1 MSTMLSRIM
10 RARYSKLISSL
21 LLIVLL
27 MALNGCMTCRTLDS
41 AQKKTHDDEKGQVI
55 VDQKGH
61 PVKYVLLLVAVPADV
76 VTSPFQAM
84 FVGLI
89 SLTMAGYQG

>member
-1 MSTMLSRIM
+1 MKTVS
-10 RARYSKLISSL
+10 AKFAGNV
-21 LLIVLL
+21 LLIALIL
-27 MALNGCMTCRTLDS
+27 TLNGCMTCRTLDS
-41 AQKKTHDDEKGQVI
+41 AKAKTHNDEQGQVV

-61 PVKYVLLLVAVPADV
+61 PAKYVLLLISVPADV

-84 FVGLI
+84 FVGFI